1 MIKLELS
8 GKMLT
13 FTIDAIEYRIAAY
26 DREIA
31 NPSAH
36 EDDVAD
42 MSNDRMVLR
51 AALDHLTS
59 ENQKWR
65 EAL

>member
-1 MIKLELS
+1 VIKLELS

-26 DREIA
+26 DRDIA
-31 NPSAH
+31 NPIAS
-36 EDDVAD
+36 EDDIAD

-51 AALDHLTS
+51 AALDYLKS

-65 EAL
+65 EAP

>member
-13 FTIDAIEYRIAAY
+13 FTIEAIEYRIAAY
-26 DREIA
+26 DRDIT
-31 NPSAH
+31 NPAVH
-36 EDDVAD
+36 EDCVAD
-42 MSNDRMVLR
+42 MSNDRTVLR
-51 AALDHLTS
+51 AVLDYLTS
-59 ENQKWR
+59 ENQKLR

>member
-13 FTIDAIEYRIAAY
+13 FTIDAIEYRSAAY
-26 DREIA
+26 DRDIA
-31 NPSAH
+31 NPASN
-36 EDDVAD
+36 EDEVAD
-42 MSNDRMVLR
+42 VSNDRMVLR
-51 AALDHLTS
+51 AALDYFKS

-65 EAL
+65 QAL

>member
-13 FTIDAIEYRIAAY
+13 FTIEAIECRIAAY
-26 DREIA
+26 DRDIA
-31 NPSAH
+31 NPAAH

-51 AALDHLTS
+51 AALDYFKS
-59 ENQKWR
+59 ENPKWR
-65 EAL
+65 PAL

>member
-8 GKMLT
+8 GKMPT
-13 FTIDAIEYRIAAY
+13 FTIEAIEYRIAAY
-26 DREIA
+26 DRDIA
-31 NPSAH
+31 NPAAH
-36 EDDVAD
+36 EHHVAD
-42 MSNDRMVLR
+42 MSNDRMVLS
-51 AALDHLTS
+51 AALDYLTS